1 MSKYSKVEKEQKF
14 SPIKSDYERFI
25 EKTYGSRMKEI
36 PKIGAKMPER
46 KQEVERMQQ
55 KMQRSLGMESKPS
68 KPTPR
73 QQPATRPQPEKET
86 PAIKERREPK
96 YIAGYEKAG
105 KPSKIRVISRPES
118 SPKQIEARKRM
129 LRMQKGKR

>member
-1 MSKYSKVEKEQKF
+1 
-14 SPIKSDYERFI
+14 
-25 EKTYGSRMKEI
+25 
-36 PKIGAKMPER
+36 MPER

-96 YIAGYEKAG
+96 YIGGYEKAG
-105 KPSKIRVISRPES
+105 KPSKIRVQSTTQSTPA
-118 SPKQIEARKRM
+118 QIESRKRM